1 MVVVVVAEGA
11 LGCVGEVDS
20 EVDHQEEVGLVV
32 VEVDLVV
39 RQGEDTE
46 CHRVDLEWEQDR
58 QEVTEEAQ
66 GDLEAHRR
74 WGE

>member
-1 MVVVVVAEGA
+1 MVVVAEGA

-32 VEVDLVV
+32 VEVDSVV
-39 RQGEDTE
+39 HQGEDMV
-46 CHRVDLEWEQDR
+46 CHRVDLEWEEDR
-58 QEVTEEAQ
+58 QEDTEEAQ
-66 GDLEAHRR
+66 EDLEAHRR